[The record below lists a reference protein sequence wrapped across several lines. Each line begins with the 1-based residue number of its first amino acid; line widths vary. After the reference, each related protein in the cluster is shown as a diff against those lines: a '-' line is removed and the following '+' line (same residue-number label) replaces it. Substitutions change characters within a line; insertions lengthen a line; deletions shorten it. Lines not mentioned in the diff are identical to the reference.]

1 MGIFYFPIHPLYRQ
15 NLKSYFRLLY
25 LITILITKEIE
36 MRTTSQHDYSIS
48 QLAPTIE
55 ALSKNK
61 ESVNPT
67 DAQQALLDNTKAS
80 LVEKMKIGRQFHS
93 VEIRSYTEV
102 IHDGVQ
108 NPNLKKTRTPDPEPL
123 LARGVMVKNLT
134 KDELALAKEVFG
146 VVIQSSDGIFF
157 PVDLAKKDKAEIVLE
172 NVSATFSN
180 LLNDNNLAKKIAPY
194 AVGAGGS
201 IAMVNE
207 IGMKAVIS
215 NSIAKYAGG
224 VIVSPGI
231 LPILG
236 GAAIAGAVV
245 GSAFAV
251 APLAEKI
258 KTIRQTAKDKKD
270 GDEMEIAINAVS
282 KIDYQT
288 ILSTERSNLLPTLAP
303 EVDQK
308 VVDHDRK
315 FEKKNKLR

>member
-1 MGIFYFPIHPLYRQ
+1 
-15 NLKSYFRLLY
+15 
-25 LITILITKEIE
+25 
-36 MRTTSQHDYSIS
+36 MRSTSEHDYSIS

-61 ESVNPT
+61 ESVAPT
-67 DAQQALLDNTKAS
+67 PAQQALLDSTKAS
-80 LVEKMKIGRQFHS
+80 LLEKMKSGKQFHS
-93 VEIRSYTEV
+93 VEIRSYTEFL
-102 IHDGVQ
+102 HDGVK
-108 NPNLKKTRTPDPEPL
+108 NPHLARTITPDPEPL

-146 VVIQSSDGIFF
+146 VVIQNSDGIFF

-172 NVSATFSN
+172 NVSATFSS
-180 LLNDNNLAKKIAPY
+180 LLNDNDLAKKAAPY

-201 IAMVNE
+201 IAMVNQ
-207 IGMKAVIS
+207 IGMKAVIA

-236 GAAIAGAVV
+236 GAAVAGAVV
-245 GSAFAV
+245 GTAFAV
-251 APLAEKI
+251 APLANKI
-258 KTIRQTAKDKKD
+258 KTIRQAAKDKKD

-303 EVDQK
+303 EVEQK